1 MKHYNK
7 SKESSYLKY
16 WDANNLYGW
25 TMSQKLPVN
34 GFKWVEDISDF
45 NENFIKSYNDESD
58 EGYFLE
64 ADIQDPENLH
74 MIHSDFLFLPKRT
87 KIEKVEKLVANS
99 HDKTE
104 YFIHIRNLEQAL
116 KHGLMLN
123 KVYRVIKFNQK
134 VWLKSNI
141 YMNIDLRKAAKTIL
155 KKAFSS

>member
-1 MKHYNK
+1 MRGEICHAIYRYTKANNKYMKHFNK
-7 SKESSYLKY
+7 SNESSYLRY
-16 WDANNLYGW
+16 WDANSLYGW

-74 MIHSDFLFLPKRT
+74 MIHSDLLFLPKRT
-87 KIEKVEKLVANS
+87 KIEKGEKLVANL

-123 KVYRVIKFNQK
+123 KVYRVIKLTK
-134 VWLKSNI
+134 R
-141 YMNIDLRKAAKTIL
+141 YG
-155 KKAFSS
+155 

>member
-1 MKHYNK
+1 MQIIYIN
-7 SKESSYLKY
+7 
-16 WDANNLYGW
+16 D
-25 TMSQKLPVN
+25 
-34 GFKWVEDISDF
+34 FKWIEDISDF

-64 ADIQDPENLH
+64 ADIQDPENSH
-74 MIHSDFLFLPKRT
+74 MIHSDLLFLLKRT
-87 KIEKVEKLVANS
+87 KIEKVEKLVANL

-123 KVYRVIKFNQK
+123 NVYRVIKFKQK
-134 VWLKSNI
+134 VWLKSYI
-141 YMNIDLRKAAKTIL
+141 YMNIDLRKAAKIIL